1 MPLFKIKT
9 HSLKNYS
16 VPTEKFSNT
25 AVVAF
30 AQTLTPKVRLA
41 NVANSAFTISGDTAV
56 NIGGGYIV
64 LTGSDFVSGAQ
75 VLVGNTPATS
85 TSFVNSSILQVQVPA
100 RPAGTYNVFVVNPD
114 GGTGIRVNGV
124 TYSTFPAFSTGTTL
138 TSQTSG
144 AAFGLSISATS
155 DSNVTYS
162 NTSAL
167 PAGTTL
173 LANGWFYGANSVT
186 ANTTYSFT
194 VKATDAE
201 NQDTDRTF
209 SVTVTVDLP
218 VGLWAWGFN
227 SQGTLGLNN
236 VASRSRPVQV
246 GSNTNWKL
254 ISNGLYT
261 TAAIKTDG
269 TLWAWGRN
277 TQGQLGLNDS
287 EPVYRSSPVQVG
299 SATNWSLVSTNWR
312 HTAAIKTDGT
322 LWTWGDNLYGQ
333 LGTNN
338 TVSRSSP
345 VQVGILTNWS
355 QVSMSAAH
363 LIFIKTNGTLWTSG
377 YNPSGQLGLNDRV
390 YRSSPVQVGVA
401 TNWSQIS
408 GGVGNSSKIA
418 AIKTDGTLWTWGAG
432 FGGSLG
438 LNDSEVYRSSPTQVG
453 TGTTW
458 SLVSMGTGNPI
469 AIKTDGTLWGWGL
482 NQQGQLGLND
492 RVYRSSPVQIGV
504 ETNWSKISS
513 GQYFITAIK
522 TNGTLWT
529 CGFSNFGQ
537 LGQNDLTRRSSP
549 VQLGVATN
557 WSNVSSG
564 VYSTIAITI

>member
-173 LANGWFYGANSVT
+173 LANGWFYGANSV
-186 ANTTYSFT
+186 
-194 VKATDAE
+194 ATDTTCQLGIESLGNANSPIQVGTGTDW
-201 NQDTDRTF
+201 NQISSGAFATILATKQNGTLWTWGGNTNGQLGQNDTIARSSPAQQGASTNWNRVSAGQTNAMATKTDGT
-209 SVTVTVDLP
+209 
-218 VGLWAWGFN
+218 LWTWG
-227 SQGTLGLNN
+227 QGTFGAHGLNQSTPYARSNPIQIGTSTNWNLINTVQYTRMATKTDGTLWSWGYNHVGQLGLN
-236 VASRSRPVQV
+236 
-246 GSNTNWKL
+246 TL
-254 ISNGLYT
+254 
-261 TAAIKTDG
+261 AIKTDG
-269 TLWAWGRN
+269 TLWAWG
-277 TQGQLGLNDS
+277 
-287 EPVYRSSPVQVG
+287 
-299 SATNWSLVSTNWR
+299 
-312 HTAAIKTDGT
+312 
-322 LWTWGDNLYGQ
+322 
-333 LGTNN
+333 NN
-338 TVSRSSP
+338 
-345 VQVGILTNWS
+345 N
-355 QVSMSAAH
+355 
-363 LIFIKTNGTLWTSG
+363 N
-377 YNPSGQLGLNDRV
+377 GQLGLNDRV
-390 YRSSPVQVGVA
+390 SRSSPTQVGVA
-401 TNWSQIS
+401 TNWSQI
-408 GGVGNSSKIA
+408 GAGQA
-418 AIKTDGTLWTWGAG
+418 CLATKTDGTLW
-432 FGGSLG
+432 
-438 LNDSEVYRSSPTQVG
+438 
-453 TGTTW
+453 
-458 SLVSMGTGNPI
+458 
-469 AIKTDGTLWGWGL
+469 LWGG
-482 NQQGQLGLND
+482 NSYGQLGLND
-492 RVYRSSPVQIGV
+492 RVNRSSPVQIGSS
-504 ETNWSKISS
+504 TNWSQVDARN
-513 GQYFITAIK
+513 GNNMMATK
-522 TNGTLWT
+522 TDGTLWLW
-529 CGFSNFGQ
+529 GANFYGR
-537 LGQNDLTRRSSP
+537 LGLGLATTTHRSSP
-549 VQLGVATN
+549 SQVGTRTAWTLL
-557 WSNVSSG
+557 SG
-564 VYSTIAITI
+564 GGYTSMAINRS

>member
-173 LANGWFYGANSVT
+173 LANGWFYGANSVAT
-186 ANTTYSFT
+186 DTTYSFT

-209 SVTVTVDLP
+209 SLSIIIP
-218 VGLWAWGFN
+218 FKLWM
-227 SQGTLGLNN
+227 
-236 VASRSRPVQV
+236 
-246 GSNTNWKL
+246 
-254 ISNGLYT
+254 
-261 TAAIKTDG
+261 
-269 TLWAWGRN
+269 WGRGS
-277 TQGQLGLNDS
+277 QGQLGIESLGNANSPIQVGTGTDWNQISSGAFATILATKQNGTLWTWGGNTNGQLGQNDTIA
-287 EPVYRSSPVQVG
+287 RSSPAQQG
-299 SATNWSLVSTNWR
+299 ASTNWNR
-312 HTAAIKTDGT
+312 VSAGQTNAMATKTDGT
-322 LWTWGDNLYGQ
+322 LWTWGQGTFGAHGLNQSTPYARSNPIQIGTSTNWNLI
-333 LGTNN
+333 N
-338 TVSRSSP
+338 TVQYTRMA
-345 VQVGILTNWS
+345 T
-355 QVSMSAAH
+355 
-363 LIFIKTNGTLWTSG
+363 KTDGTLWSWG
-377 YNPSGQLGLNDRV
+377 YNHVGQLGLNDAAN
-390 YRSSPVQVGVA
+390 RSSPTQVGVA
-401 TNWSQIS
+401 TNWSQI
-408 GGVGNSSKIA
+408 GAGQA
-418 AIKTDGTLWTWGAG
+418 CLATKTDGTLW
-432 FGGSLG
+432 
-438 LNDSEVYRSSPTQVG
+438 
-453 TGTTW
+453 
-458 SLVSMGTGNPI
+458 
-469 AIKTDGTLWGWGL
+469 LWGG
-482 NQQGQLGLND
+482 NSYGQLGLND
-492 RVYRSSPVQIGV
+492 RVNRSSPVQIGSS
-504 ETNWSKISS
+504 TNWSQVDARN
-513 GQYFITAIK
+513 GNNMMATK
-522 TNGTLWT
+522 TDGTLWLW
-529 CGFSNFGQ
+529 GANFYGR
-537 LGQNDLTRRSSP
+537 LGLGLATTTHRSSP
-549 VQLGVATN
+549 SQVGTRTAWTLL
-557 WSNVSSG
+557 SG
-564 VYSTIAITI
+564 GGYTSMAINRS

>member
-41 NVANSAFTISGDTAV
+41 NVANSAFTILDDTAV

-173 LANGWFYGANSVT
+173 LANGWFYGANSVAT
-186 ANTTYSFT
+186 DTTYSFT

-209 SVTVTVDLP
+209 SLSIIIP
-218 VGLWAWGFN
+218 FKLWMWGRG
-227 SQGTLGLNN
+227 SQGQLGIESLGNANSPIQVGTGTDWNQISSGAFATILATKQNGTLWTWGGNTNGQLGQNDTIARSSPAQQGASTNWNRVSAGQTNAMATKTDGTLWTWGQGTFGAHGLNQSTPYARSNPIQIGTSTNWNLINTVQYTRMATKTDGTLWSWGYNHVGQLGLNDAAN
-236 VASRSRPVQV
+236 RSSPTQV
-246 GSNTNWKL
+246 GVATNWSL
-254 ISNGLYT
+254 MSTWNYNTL
-261 TAAIKTDG
+261 AIKTDG
-269 TLWAWGRN
+269 TLWAWG
-277 TQGQLGLNDS
+277 
-287 EPVYRSSPVQVG
+287 
-299 SATNWSLVSTNWR
+299 
-312 HTAAIKTDGT
+312 
-322 LWTWGDNLYGQ
+322 
-333 LGTNN
+333 NN
-338 TVSRSSP
+338 
-345 VQVGILTNWS
+345 N
-355 QVSMSAAH
+355 
-363 LIFIKTNGTLWTSG
+363 N
-377 YNPSGQLGLNDRV
+377 GQLGLNDRV
-390 YRSSPVQVGVA
+390 SRSSPTQVGVA
-401 TNWSQIS
+401 TNWSQI
-408 GGVGNSSKIA
+408 GAGQA
-418 AIKTDGTLWTWGAG
+418 CLATKTDGTLW
-432 FGGSLG
+432 
-438 LNDSEVYRSSPTQVG
+438 
-453 TGTTW
+453 
-458 SLVSMGTGNPI
+458 
-469 AIKTDGTLWGWGL
+469 LWGG
-482 NQQGQLGLND
+482 NSYGQLGLND
-492 RVYRSSPVQIGV
+492 RVNRSSPVQIGSS
-504 ETNWSKISS
+504 TNWSQVDARN
-513 GQYFITAIK
+513 GNNMMATK
-522 TNGTLWT
+522 TDGTLWLW
-529 CGFSNFGQ
+529 GANFYGR
-537 LGQNDLTRRSSP
+537 LGLGLATTTHRSSP
-549 VQLGVATN
+549 SQVGTRTAWTLL
-557 WSNVSSG
+557 SG
-564 VYSTIAITI
+564 GGYTSMAINRS